1 MEVSSYWPQR
11 SHVNTCL
18 SGGNA
23 AMQEREIER
32 DVNDAHSAHY
42 CVTKNDAVFVVISR
56 YKNGY

>member
-23 AMQEREIER
+23 ATQEREREIER

-42 CVTKNDAVFVVISR
+42 CVPKNDAVFVVISR
-56 YKNGY
+56 